1 MIDMRRGDGEWVAL
15 GDYLTAA
22 DHLQILSMHGE
33 TGELEMSNGECLGT
47 LFLRH
52 GEVVEAVCAR
62 CQVTGLDASLCL
74 MCMSEGRCRYRRANH
89 AHPNVIHEPT
99 AALLLDAARWT
110 DEGRRLCQRDRVG
123 HGEIHAEWV
132 LLIDFGPEGRA
143 VPLEQRK
150 LRIGRSGE
158 CDVVVLMRSVS
169 RLHAEIEASGDKVIL
184 RDLGSTNGTLVNG
197 RPIWE
202 AHVDPDDEIRFGD
215 VRARLVT
222 KADAMTLRK
231 TERLPVTS
239 VVGYADTMH
248 IGPEI
253 HTARKARAA

>member
-1 MIDMRRGDGEWVAL
+1 MIDIRRGEGEWVAL

-62 CQVTGLDASLCL
+62 RQVTGMDASLCL
-74 MCMSEGRCRYRRANH
+74 MCMREGRCRYRRAHH

-110 DEGRRLCQRDRVG
+110 DEGKRLCRMDRAPRLEV
-123 HGEIHAEWV
+123 HAEWV
-132 LLIDFGPEGRA
+132 LLIDFGAEGRA
-143 VPLEQRK
+143 VPLEQSK
-150 LRIGRSGE
+150 TRIGRGGD
-158 CDVVVLMRSVS
+158 CDVVILMVSVS
-169 RLHAEIEASGDKVIL
+169 RRHAEIEVDGEKVIL

-202 AHVDPDDEIRFGD
+202 AHITPDDEVRFGN

-222 KADAMTLRK
+222 KADAMALRE
-231 TERLPVTS
+231 TEHLPVTS

-253 HTARKARAA
+253 QTARKARAA